1 MKNDYEMYQS
11 VLSKRNEHRLRKE
24 RRIRIIKR
32 TVPVLTCFVLTVVL
46 VLGWKHV
53 DKMPIIPSDP
63 EIIDV
68 TAITTSQAST
78 SSITGNVST
87 VTTNTAATKAAQT
100 QKKPDSTT
108 HSNTSVNT
116 AFTKAQTYAQN
127 TVQTIHTTA
136 AARTQITTTVVTKE
150 TAKQTA
156 ITEKHTTEASTSV
169 TTQFGGF
176 GGEDMAFHTLPQS
189 ITTVSKT
196 TLTTVTS
203 VTTTT
208 DNSGNGGVPSLPM
221 NEKFP
226 LGIFDGDMTLYRN
239 TYRVS
244 FDNVGDYIGT
254 VGMRGQLSIY
264 YAKAYKIK
272 NIDQDIAIAVKFEE
286 DEGYY
291 LYRNND
297 TTIDTIKELISPAE

>member
-1 MKNDYEMYQS
+1 MKHLK
-11 VLSKRNEHRLRKE
+11 VLSL
-24 RRIRIIKR
+24 
-32 TVPVLTCFVLTVVL
+32 LMLC
-46 VLGWKHV
+46 
-53 DKMPIIPSDP
+53 
-63 EIIDV
+63 
-68 TAITTSQAST
+68 
-78 SSITGNVST
+78 ST
-87 VTTNTAATKAAQT
+87 VCSA
-100 QKKPDSTT
+100 
-108 HSNTSVNT
+108 
-116 AFTKAQTYAQN
+116 
-127 TVQTIHTTA
+127 
-136 AARTQITTTVVTKE
+136 
-150 TAKQTA
+150 
-156 ITEKHTTEASTSV
+156 
-169 TTQFGGF
+169 QFGGF

-239 TYRVS
+239 TYRIS
-244 FDNVGDYIGT
+244 PDDVGDYIDT
-254 VGMRGQLSIY
+254 VGMRGQLGIY
-264 YAKAYKIK
+264 KAEAYKIK
-272 NIDQDIAIAVKFEE
+272 NIEVTVAIAVKFEE

>member
-1 MKNDYEMYQS
+1 MKNDHEMYQS

-32 TVPVLTCFVLTVVL
+32 TVPVLACFILTVVL
-46 VLGWKHV
+46 VLGWKNI

-68 TAITTSQAST
+68 TAITTSEAST

-87 VTTNTAATKAAQT
+87 VTTSAAETKAAQT
-100 QKKPDSTT
+100 QKNTDSTT
-108 HSNTSVNT
+108 HSSTSVNT
-116 AFTKAQTYAQN
+116 TYLAAQTYAQN

-136 AARTQITTTVVTKE
+136 AMTQLSTTVVTKE

-156 ITEKHTTEASTSV
+156 LTEIQTTAVTTSV
-169 TTQFGGF
+169 TTKFGGF
-176 GGEDMAFHTLPQS
+176 GGDDMAFHTLPQS

-196 TLTTVTS
+196 TLTTITS

-208 DNSGNGGVPSLPM
+208 DNSGNDGVPTKPM
-221 NEKFP
+221 NEEYP
-226 LGIFDGDMTLYRN
+226 IGIFDGDMTMYRN
-239 TYRVS
+239 TYRIS
-244 FDNVGDYIGT
+244 PDDVGDYIDT
-254 VGMRGQLSIY
+254 VGMRGLPGIY
-264 YAKAYKIK
+264 KAKAYKIK
-272 NIDQDIAIAVKFEE
+272 NIDQTIAIAVKFEE

-297 TTIDTIKELISPAE
+297 TTIDTIKELISPTE

>member
-127 TVQTIHTTA
+127 TAQTIHTTA
-136 AARTQITTTVVTKE
+136 AARTHITTTVVTK
-150 TAKQTA
+150 
-156 ITEKHTTEASTSV
+156 
-169 TTQFGGF
+169 
-176 GGEDMAFHTLPQS
+176 
-189 ITTVSKT
+189 
-196 TLTTVTS
+196 
-203 VTTTT
+203 
-208 DNSGNGGVPSLPM
+208 
-221 NEKFP
+221 
-226 LGIFDGDMTLYRN
+226 
-239 TYRVS
+239 
-244 FDNVGDYIGT
+244 
-254 VGMRGQLSIY
+254 
-264 YAKAYKIK
+264 
-272 NIDQDIAIAVKFEE
+272 
-286 DEGYY
+286 
-291 LYRNND
+291 
-297 TTIDTIKELISPAE
+297 